1 MFILILLLPLIS
13 ALFCNLF
20 GRFLIK
26 EGSAILATS
35 CLFITF
41 LISSFAFYHVAIA
54 HNLVNLTLSKWMIS
68 GVFFINWGIYLDTLT
83 VVMLVVVT
91 SISTLVHFYSIGYM
105 GEDPHFPR
113 FMSYLSLFTFFMLT
127 LVVSDNF
134 VQMFVGWEGVG
145 LCSYLLINFW
155 NTRIQANKAAIKAM
169 LVNRVGDFGL
179 TLGILCIFVIFKCV
193 NYSTVFSLVY
203 TYLNASILIG
213 NISFNALDIICCLL
227 FIGAIGKSAQIGL
240 HVWLPDAMEG
250 PTPVSAL
257 IHAATMVTAGVFMVS
272 RSSPLFE
279 YASNALI
286 FVTIIG
292 ACTTFFA
299 ASVGL
304 VQNDLKRVIAF
315 STCSQLGYM
324 IFACGLSSYSVGVF
338 HLANHA
344 FFKALLFLSAG
355 SIIHSMSDEQDM
367 HKLGGLANILPF
379 TYSMIIIGSLALAG
393 FPFLSGFYSKDVILE
408 LAFAKFTISSQ
419 FAYWFGTISA
429 FLTAFYS
436 IRLIF
441 LTFINN
447 SKAYRSVHLHA
458 HDANIFLGLPLF
470 VLSIGSIFVG
480 YICKDMFVGLGSDFW
495 GNSLFVLS
503 SHVYFFDAEFLPLT
517 FKLLPVIFSILGCI
531 IAYIIYT
538 YGQTF
543 LLSFHKYRFI
553 RKLHFFLN
561 RRWLFDKVYNE
572 TVNQFVLYVG
582 YNSTFES
589 FDRGLLE
596 ICGPFGLSNNI
607 SKKSKDV
614 SYIQTGFFYHY
625 ALIFVFGIV
634 AYCLFFNC
642 AVYYILIFNCFISYF
657 CLYK

>member
-1 MFILILLLPLIS
+1 MYILILLLPLLS
-13 ALFCNLF
+13 AIFSNLF
-20 GRFLIK
+20 GRFLTK
-26 EGSAILATS
+26 EGSAIITTS
-35 CLFITF
+35 CLFLTF
-41 LISSFAFYHVAIA
+41 CISAIAFYNVAITP
-54 HNLVNLTLSKWMIS
+54 NIIEVSLLKWMIS
-68 GVFFINWGIYLDTLT
+68 GVFYINWSIYLDTLT
-83 VVMLVVVT
+83 VIMLVVVT

-105 GEDPHFPR
+105 SNDPHFPR

-127 LVVSDNF
+127 LVVADNF
-134 VQMFVGWEGVG
+134 IQMFVGWEGVG

-169 LVNRVGDFGL
+169 LANRVGDFGL
-179 TLGILCIFVIFKCV
+179 TLGILCIFVIFKSV
-193 NYSTVFSLVY
+193 NYFTVFSLVSNFVTTSFQIY
-203 TYLNASILIG
+203 
-213 NISFNALDIICCLL
+213 NISFHALDVICCLL

-257 IHAATMVTAGVFMVS
+257 IHAATMVTAGVFMIS

-286 FVTIIG
+286 FVTFIG

-355 SIIHSMSDEQDM
+355 SIIHSMGDEQDM
-367 HKLGGLANILPF
+367 HKLGGLANLLPF
-379 TYSMIIIGSLALAG
+379 TYSMIVIGSLALAG
-393 FPFLSGFYSKDVILE
+393 FPFLSGFYSKDIILE
-408 LAFAKFTISSQ
+408 LAFAKYTISSQ

-441 LTFINN
+441 LTFLNN
-447 SKAYRSVHLHA
+447 SKSYRINHFSA
-458 HDANIFLGLPLF
+458 HDSNLFLGLPLF
-470 VLSIGSIFVG
+470 ILSIGSIFIG
-480 YICKDMFVGLGSDFW
+480 YLCKDMFVGLGSDFW

-503 SHVYFFDAEFLPLT
+503 SHVYFFDAEFLPLF
-517 FKLLPVIFSILGCI
+517 FKLLPVIFSLLGCF
-531 IAYIIYT
+531 IAYILYVF
-538 YGQTF
+538 GQ
-543 LLSFHKYRFI
+543 SFILNFQKYNFI

-572 TVNQFVLYVG
+572 TVNQFVLYIGQTV
-582 YNSTFES
+582 TFES
-589 FDRGLLE
+589 FDRGFLE
-596 ICGPFGLSNNI
+596 ICGPYSLSKNI
-607 SKKSKDV
+607 SNKSKLMTFL
-614 SYIQTGFFYHY
+614 QTGFFYHY
-625 ALIFVFGIV
+625 TLIFIFGILF
-634 AYCLFFNC
+634 YCFFFNFDIS
-642 AVYYILIFNCFISYF
+642 YLLIFSIFLLINF
-657 CLYK
+657 K

>member
-1 MFILILLLPLIS
+1 MFILILLLPLLS
-13 ALFCNLF
+13 ALFCNIF

-26 EGSAILATS
+26 EGSAILSTS
-35 CLFITF
+35 CLLITF
-41 LISSFAFYHVAIA
+41 LVSSFAFYYVAIA

-105 GEDPHFPR
+105 GEDPHFSR

-134 VQMFVGWEGVG
+134 AQMFVGWEGVG

-193 NYSTVFSLVY
+193 NYSTVFSIVY
-203 TYLNASILIG
+203 NYLNVSILIG
-213 NISFNALDIICCLL
+213 NTYFNALDVICCLL

-257 IHAATMVTAGVFMVS
+257 IHAATMVTAGVFMIS

-279 YASNALI
+279 YASNVLI

-324 IFACGLSSYSVGVF
+324 VFACGLSSYSVGVF

-379 TYSMIIIGSLALAG
+379 TYSMIVIGSLALAG
-393 FPFLSGFYSKDVILE
+393 FPFLSGFYSKDIILE

-441 LTFINN
+441 LTFLNN
-447 SKAYRSVHLHA
+447 SKAYRSAHLHA

-538 YGQTF
+538 CGQTF
-543 LLSFHKYRFI
+543 LLNFHKYSFI

-572 TVNQFVLYVG
+572 TVNQFILYVG

-625 ALIFVFGIV
+625 ALIFVFGIIF
-634 AYCLFFNC
+634 YCLFFNC
-642 AVYYILIFNCFISYF
+642 SVYYVLIFNCFISYF